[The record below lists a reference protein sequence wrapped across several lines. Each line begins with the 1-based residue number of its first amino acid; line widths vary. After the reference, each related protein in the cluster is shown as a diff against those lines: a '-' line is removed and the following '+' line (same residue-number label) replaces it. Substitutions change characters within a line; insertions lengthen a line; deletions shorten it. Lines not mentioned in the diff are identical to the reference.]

1 MSSASVA
8 FDRIE
13 VRDDAAIVWWHSDT
27 FGGSNSLEKR
37 FGRWWLLSG
46 ISDPCISA
54 WDGTIS
60 FGKQYPLRAANDG
73 YVVGLQFG
81 ANDAPSDAAIESFM
95 TRAPTLAES
104 WVTPGGNGYFFFS
117 GTVQSTRP
125 VRVRAGTAIE
135 IQFPFVLD
143 ASLRYSLT
151 IGGAGFRSIGPIDGT
166 LADNRLHFVLP
177 AFVATPGVDL
187 MGEIDGD

>member
-37 FGRWWLLSG
+37 FGHWWLLSG

-117 GTVQSTRP
+117 GTV
-125 VRVRAGTAIE
+125 
-135 IQFPFVLD
+135 LD
-143 ASLRYSLT
+143 TSLRYSLT
-151 IGGAGFRSIGPIDGT
+151 IGGAGFMSIGPIDGT